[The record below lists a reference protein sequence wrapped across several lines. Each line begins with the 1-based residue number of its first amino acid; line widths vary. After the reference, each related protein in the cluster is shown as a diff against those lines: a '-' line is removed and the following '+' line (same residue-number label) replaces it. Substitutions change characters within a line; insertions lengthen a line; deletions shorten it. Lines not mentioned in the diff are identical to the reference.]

1 MDTVVLTDH
10 ERPFS
15 ESTRVIDSLFGLAV
29 FAPVHMEDKDVIIAG
44 AMEFHFAFAVAAS

>member
-1 MDTVVLTDH
+1 MEAVVLTDH

-15 ESTRVIDSLFGLAV
+15 EGSGIVNGLFGLAV
-29 FAPVHMEDKDVIIAG
+29 FAPVHMEDENVIITG